1 MKINPVD
8 LWNRFARARR
18 HAAAAE
24 GDYWLEK
31 AEAYSRR
38 FDQRWAEG
46 DDETRDYLV
55 RLFAGRSIGSVL
67 DIGAGTGQWS
77 LFFARMGADVTALEP
92 SAGMRAVMRKN
103 IEADP
108 AAAKRIRIVDGRW
121 PERGAERYD
130 LSFCSHAMYEW
141 DDLAGA
147 IAALRERTRRR
158 VVLAISAP
166 YADDFYARLA
176 ARIRPE
182 APYSGMDFP
191 LLYAALFEMGILA
204 DVCFESRETG
214 HVRRFDSIDAAVSVI
229 RARFDAAADAATIR
243 ALILSEGYADEL
255 GRVKIPMRGKTA
267 CVSFKP

>member
-1 MKINPVD
+1 MHPVD

-18 HAAAAE
+18 RAAAAE

-147 IAALRERTRRR
+147 VAALRARTILR
-158 VVLAISAP
+158 VVLTIRAP
-166 YADDFYARLA
+166 YADDFYARVA
-176 ARIRPE
+176 ARSCPD
-182 APYSGMDFP
+182 APYSGPDFQ
-191 LLYAALFEMGILA
+191 LLYAALLEMGIFA
-204 DVCFESRETG
+204 DVCFESRDTR
-214 HVRRFDSIDAAVSVI
+214 HVRKFDTVDAAVSAI
-229 RARFDAAADAATIR
+229 GTRFGADAAEIR
-243 ALILSEGYADEL
+243 MLILSEGYADES
-255 GRVKIPMRGKTA
+255 GRVRIPMRGKTA

>member
-1 MKINPVD
+1 MHPVD
-8 LWNRFARARR
+8 LWNRFARERR
-18 HAAAAE
+18 NAAAAE
-24 GDYWLEK
+24 GDYWLSK
-31 AEAYSRR
+31 AQAYSRAL
-38 FDQRWAEG
+38 DARWAEG
-46 DDETRDYLV
+46 KDETRDSLA
-55 RLFAGRSIGSVL
+55 RLFADRTIRTVL

-92 SAGMRAVMRKN
+92 SAGMRAVLLDN
-103 IEADP
+103 IMAAP
-108 AAAKRIRIVDGRW
+108 TAAKRIRIVDGRW

-158 VVLAISAP
+158 VVLTIRAP
-166 YADDFYARLA
+166 YADDFYARVA
-176 ARIRPE
+176 ARGCPD
-182 APYSGMDFP
+182 APYSGPDFP
-191 LLYAALFEMGILA
+191 LLYAALLEMGIFA
-204 DVCFESRETG
+204 DVCFESRDTR

-243 ALILSEGYADEL
+243 ALILSEGYADER